1 MSLDERYGRRPAGHR
16 RALLLAALGVFVVA
30 AAAWMTW
37 SVVGTS
43 RARLTWENVGVD
55 TSDPAAVRV
64 AFQVYQAAGNGA
76 LCAVR
81 ATDAEGDTV
90 GWTDVPVRGSTTG
103 TAAAEVRIRTLRPAT
118 GGGVVSCVRR

>member
-1 MSLDERYGRRPAGHR
+1 MTLDERYGRRPTGHR
-16 RALLLAALGVFVVA
+16 RPLLLAALGVFVVA
-30 AAAWMTW
+30 AVAWMVW

-43 RARLTWENVGVD
+43 RSRVTWENVGVD
-55 TSDPAAVRV
+55 TSGPAAVRV
-64 AFQVYQAAGNGA
+64 TFQVYQTAGNGA

-90 GWTDVPVRGSTTG
+90 GWTDVPVRPSTTG
-103 TAAAEVRIRTLRPAT
+103 TAAAEALVRTIRPAT